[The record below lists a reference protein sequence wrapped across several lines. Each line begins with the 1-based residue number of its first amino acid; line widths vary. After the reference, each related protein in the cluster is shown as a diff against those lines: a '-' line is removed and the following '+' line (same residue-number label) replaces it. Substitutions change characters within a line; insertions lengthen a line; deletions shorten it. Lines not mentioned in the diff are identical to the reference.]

1 MKLTYEVIDEI
12 PKSFIKYC
20 KNEST
25 LIIYR
30 ALTSEELN
38 YAKDIIYNTSRPALR
53 VRLSNRIDK
62 YSMNFT
68 AYHSSNFFKFIVEF
82 YRFLGFKVTWKIE
95 DFSLEL
101 VPDDKEIEHITGSIE
116 IEYEV

>member
-12 PKSFIKYC
+12 PIKFKEYC
-20 KNEST
+20 NNESIFMIYDT
-25 LIIYR
+25 L
-30 ALTSEELN
+30 TMEEYNL
-38 YAKDIIYNTSRPALR
+38 AKKTIYNSRFEFKE
-53 VRLSNRIDK
+53 RLPFGINKCGMRFK
-62 YSMNFT
+62 E
-68 AYHSSNFFKFIVEF
+68 YHPFNFFKFIVEF